1 MESTGNKIVV
11 VTGASGFLGRA
22 FIQAL
27 NAAGYQVRALTRDAR
42 AGKIDGAFQTVVGDI
57 LESGIAE
64 RILDGAHGVAHLAGI
79 VGKVGVA
86 HSEYWQVHVTST
98 RRLLEAARANGLKK
112 FLYCSSAAITGNIKT
127 PPADETVQ
135 LALSDIY
142 DMTKAHGEITALAGG
157 GRGKLEV
164 TVVRPAVA
172 YGPGDVRRLWF
183 FRAIAS
189 GRFTLMGNGEN
200 LVHPV
205 YIDDLADGMLKA
217 YEAPEAA
224 GKIYI
229 LGGEK
234 YIKLKE
240 WILLIAAQVGVEP
253 SFLKIPY
260 YPARAAAYLCEKT
273 FGLVGVSPPIYRRY
287 TDFFMKNRAYSI
299 ALAKAELGYAPKMG
313 LEQGAAET
321 LQWYRDNGM
330 I

>member
-1 MESTGNKIVV
+1 MENTDSKIVV

-27 NAAGYQVRALTRDAR
+27 NTAGYRVRALTRE
-42 AGKIDGAFQTVVGDI
+42 AGNGQVEGAFQTVVGDI
-57 LESGIAE
+57 LEPGIAE
-64 RILDGAHGVAHLAGI
+64 RILEGAHGVAHLAGI

-112 FLYCSSAAITGNIKT
+112 FLYCSSAGITGNVKK
-127 PPADETVQ
+127 PPADETAQ
-135 LALSDIY
+135 LALSDVY
-142 DMTKAHGEITALAGG
+142 DITKAHGEITALAGG
-157 GRGKLEV
+157 GRGNLEV

-172 YGPGDVRRLWF
+172 YGPGDVRRLWY

-205 YIDDLADGMLKA
+205 YIDDLSDGMLKA
-217 YEAPEAA
+217 FEAPEAA

-229 LGGEK
+229 LGGDK
-234 YIKLKE
+234 YLKLKE
-240 WILLIAAQVGVEP
+240 WILLIAAQAGVEP

-260 YPARAAAYLCEKT
+260 YPARAAAYLCEKA
-273 FGLVGVSPPIYRRY
+273 FGLAGVSPPLYRRY
-287 TDFFMKNRAYSI
+287 TDFFMKNRAYNI
-299 ALAKAELGYAPKMG
+299 ALAKAELGYSPKVS
-313 LEQGAAET
+313 LERGAAET
-321 LQWYRDNGM
+321 LRWYRNNGM

>member
-1 MESTGNKIVV
+1 MA

-22 FIQAL
+22 FIQVL
-27 NAAGYQVRALTRDAR
+27 NTAGYRVRALTRNTAS
-42 AGKIDGAFQTVVGDI
+42 GPIDGAAETVLADI
-57 LESGIAE
+57 LEPGIAE
-64 RILDGAHGVAHLAGI
+64 RMLDGAHGVAHLAGI

-98 RRLLEAARANGLKK
+98 RRMLEAARASGVQK
-112 FLYCSSAAITGNIKT
+112 FLYCSSAAITGNTKT
-127 PPADETVQ
+127 PPANETSQ
-135 LALSDIY
+135 LALGDIY

-172 YGPGDVRRLWF
+172 YGPGDMRRLWF

-217 YEAPEAA
+217 FQAPQAA

-229 LGGEK
+229 LGGER
-234 YIKLKE
+234 YIPLKD
-240 WILLIAAQVGVEP
+240 WILLIAAQAGVEP

-299 ALAKAELGYAPKMG
+299 ELAKKELGYAPKVD
-313 LEQGAAET
+313 LEQGAAAT
-321 LQWYRDNGM
+321 LKWYRDNGM